1 MSVLPEQ
8 LARLFSLPVGR
19 ERLQN
24 KIASSP
30 VEILNNRKLAN
41 ASITRLLIDCFFSCT
56 GTLFYIFSP
65 RDAAELFQSAY
76 MDTAGA
82 TKASL
87 GALCALASVASQY
100 DDLEIDGSLRQ
111 SYYETA
117 KFYLDECIEEDEVL
131 GMRVLCCLAIYC
143 AMDRRLTAWTWTLTG
158 LKLARLRGLHLNR
171 RPLST
176 SPEEWIAQR
185 KVLRTLI
192 VLGCWVASTLG
203 INPQIM
209 EAFQPGFHE
218 PFAVL
223 EDHPPFESV
232 AQAQMTSICI
242 LTSGVLRDV
251 FLPTELSLVAT
262 REYKIKIVDWLSKLP
277 PIMQL
282 ESLMQDQDLT
292 LVQRRCTFLVHLNYL
307 GAQLLLY
314 RRHSLYLSTVHR
326 DDSWELDGDVA
337 EALAYAKDALD
348 AATQSSRI
356 FAHLLSERATFKRSW
371 LVIYQSFSACT
382 MLLFHVAQKRLHGVS
397 LAHCEEELSSA
408 ETCLTTLHF
417 CSEGDIVAKG
427 YYDMLIFYYRALKI
441 TPEHA
446 PTGTAH
452 GSAMQ
457 EDLELSSMDGPARLQ
472 GESTPDK
479 IVEGVSNL
487 SNHAFQHSRRDGMV
501 PRPPPPPPPQI
512 SDSVR
517 RWFPEFTTGPYLR
530 LSRDT
535 AIYQDA
541 PVVGG
546 PFQWSANSIP
556 RP

>member
-41 ASITRLLIDCFFSCT
+41 AFITRLLIDCFFSCT

-65 RDAAELFQSAY
+65 KDAAELFQSAY
-76 MDTAGA
+76 MDTDGA

-87 GALCALASVASQY
+87 GALCAMASVASQY
-100 DDLEIDGSLRQ
+100 DDFEIDGSLRQ

-143 AMDRRLTAWTWTLTG
+143 AMDKRLTAWTWTLTG
-158 LKLARLRGLHLNR
+158 LKLARLRGLHLDR

-192 VLGCWVASTLG
+192 VLGSWVASTLG
-203 INPQIM
+203 TNPQIM
-209 EAFQPGFHE
+209 EAFQPGLHE

-223 EDHPPFESV
+223 EGHPPFESI

-292 LVQRRCTFLVHLNYL
+292 LVQRRCTFHVHLNYL
-307 GAQLLLY
+307 GALLLLY

-337 EALAYAKDALD
+337 EALDYAKDALD

-356 FAHLLSERATFKRSW
+356 FALLLSEHATFKRSW
-371 LVIYQSFSACT
+371 LLIYQSFSACT

-397 LAHCEEELSSA
+397 PAQCEEELSSA
-408 ETCLTTLHF
+408 ETCLNTLEY

-427 YYDMLIFYYRALKI
+427 YYDMLIFYYHALKI
-441 TPEHA
+441 TPEDEPA
-446 PTGTAH
+446 GTAH
-452 GSAMQ
+452 DSAMQ
-457 EDLELSSMDGPARLQ
+457 EGLGLSSMDGPARL
-472 GESTPDK
+472 ERKTTPDE
-479 IVEGVSNL
+479 IAEGVSNL
-487 SNHAFQHSRRDGMV
+487 SSHAFRHGWRDGMV
-501 PRPPPPPPPQI
+501 PPPPPPQI

-517 RWFPEFTTGPYLR
+517 RGFPEFTAGPHLG

-535 AIYQDA
+535 AIYRDA

-556 RP
+556 QS